1 MSKKTL
7 TRRNFLK
14 LTGAAAAAV
23 AVGSTP
29 GRQSALAFPY
39 VRQQGDPIKFA
50 IQPGFEE
57 SMLDFLEE
65 QDFTGQTGIAVE
77 VVSRPRTPDEMI
89 TQMAAGAQ
97 AENSP
102 YDVIDFEDEL
112 AITMSRAGWIAG
124 LDDLLPS
131 DFWEDFPPT
140 MINATETWCRY
151 EGATFRIYHNYEPM
165 YHWYRQDWF
174 DEKGV
179 TPPTTWDELAALGA
193 IFTDEDAG
201 VWAVMD
207 GLQSGAFLNV
217 YLAYMTLQAG
227 GNSFDVGDE
236 FRTALQFIYDL
247 MYTHKTLNPAS
258 LQIEYN
264 GLNAAYMADQVAYM
278 RQWPYVYDVT
288 LHNAIIGCHHQAYM
302 RQWPYVYDV
311 TRANTEWFSEEKLAL
326 TLPPVGPGG
335 KENSTYAAGWGWGIP
350 LHTQRLDEAKE
361 LLNFLVAPENAAAMA
376 ATGSGWY
383 LSARNSVLAVVG
395 ENEGLPAALRL
406 YSDAG
411 VIGVRPFHENF
422 VEALSILEES
432 ASAYLTN
439 QISLDEA
446 IDQAKSR
453 LGRL

>member
-1 MSKKTL
+1 MSKNNL
-7 TRRNFLK
+7 SRRKFLK
-14 LTGAAAAAV
+14 LTGAAT
-23 AVGSTP
+23 AVGVTQIKQP
-29 GRQSALAFPY
+29 ALAAPY
-39 VRQQGDPIKFA
+39 VKRQAEPLKFA

-57 SMLDFLEE
+57 SMVAFLEE
-65 QDFTGQTGIAVE
+65 QDFTGQTGIAVD
-77 VVSRPRTPDEMI
+77 VLSRPRTPDEMI

-97 AENSP
+97 AQSSP
-102 YDVIDFEDEL
+102 YDIIDFEDEL
-112 AITMSRAGWIAG
+112 AITMSRAGWILG
-124 LDDLLPS
+124 LDDLLPA
-131 DFWEDFPPT
+131 DFWDDFPEGMT
-140 MINATETWCRY
+140 NATDIWARY
-151 EGATFRIYHNYEPM
+151 QGETFRIYHNFEPM
-165 YHWYRQDWF
+165 YHWYRKDWF
-174 DEKGV
+174 DEAGA

-193 IFTDEDAG
+193 TFTDEDAG

-236 FRTALQFIYDL
+236 YRTALEFIYDL

-264 GLNAAYMADQVAYM
+264 GLNAAWMADQVAYM
-278 RQWPYVYDVT
+278 RQWPYVYDV
-288 LHNAIIGCHHQAYM
+288 
-302 RQWPYVYDV
+302 V
-311 TRANTEWFSEEKLAL
+311 RANTEWFAEDKLVL

-335 KENSTYAAGWGWGIP
+335 KENSTYGAGWGWGIP
-350 LHTQRLDEAKE
+350 LHTQRQDEASE

-376 ATGSGWY
+376 ATGNGWY
-383 LSARNSVLAVVG
+383 LSARQSVLDVVG
-395 ENEGLPAALRL
+395 DNEGLPAALKL
-406 YSDAG
+406 YSDEG

-446 IDQAKSR
+446 IEQAQSR
-453 LGRL
+453 LERL